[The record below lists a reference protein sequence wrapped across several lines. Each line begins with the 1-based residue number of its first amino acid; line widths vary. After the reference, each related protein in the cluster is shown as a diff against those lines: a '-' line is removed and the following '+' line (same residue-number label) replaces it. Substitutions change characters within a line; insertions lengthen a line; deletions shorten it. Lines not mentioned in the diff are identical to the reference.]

1 MALLMLQGFK
11 VAFTAIIA
19 TLLAL
24 YAPLLSLNAY
34 STTLSEVVYEGL
46 GYRVTYKS
54 PLIPLAPGNKTS
66 VVLEVKRGGKPVD
79 FGFTLSGITVDGAR
93 DVARGRGHGRAS
105 ADITGYV
112 DDVVRVLREA
122 NSNPAHSGLGLL
134 TFIVSKVEE
143 DGEEYIAT
151 DIISIPV
158 IPGKARGKSI
168 VVEVEFKPVHKIKLN
183 KTGGGEQTGKAEVL
197 QTTPPRIIIDK
208 WCYGSDY
215 SYICYYWEL
224 DRVLLRSHLEGAPV
238 VIAYLDPIDGDYIYQ
253 VYLFNYIELV
263 RSEPKWI
270 SFELAL
276 TFLKT
281 VKFIAPGPG
290 YHREISS
297 GLNSETLFA
306 FDCMFYNSKL
316 DDKSSNCVYMD
327 QSFTPYPKNFYDE
340 ALLAIGFLGYMWLVE
355 YKYVE
360 ETLGGVRVI
369 DRSLAVYL
377 VPLFNS
383 RGKIEY
389 WYDVDDN
396 PYDGY
401 GMLEKVFWNITT
413 NQYVESVRFPPS
425 TGVARFVT
433 SYNVKVSS
441 NSPAAF
447 GIAIPVGALAVLAL
461 GGVLPSPWSIVAAA
475 VSALTVGVAVS
486 VAGESKFYMNFA
498 IARFSATQSVT
509 FYPRYYHVDKSY
521 MVKEAGGEYR
531 VPFMIVQPFVY

>member
-1 MALLMLQGFK
+1 MFLMLQGFR
-11 VAFTAIIA
+11 VAFVAVIA

-24 YAPLLSLNAY
+24 YAPLLSLNVY
-34 STTLSEVVYEGL
+34 SATLSEVVYEGSS
-46 GYRVTYKS
+46 YRVTYKS
-54 PLIPLAPGNKTS
+54 PLIPLVSSDKTS
-66 VVLEVKRGGKPVD
+66 VVLEVKRNGKPVD
-79 FGFTLSGITVDGAR
+79 FGFTLSGITVDGAK
-93 DVARGRGHGRAS
+93 DVARGRGYGRAS
-105 ADITGYV
+105 ADITGYI

-143 DGEEYIAT
+143 GGEEYIAT

-158 IPGKARGKSI
+158 IPGKARDKSI
-168 VVEVEFKPVHKIKLN
+168 VVEVEFKPVHKVKLN
-183 KTGGGEQTGKAEVL
+183 KTSGGERTGKAEVL

-208 WCYGSDY
+208 WCYGIEGY
-215 SYICYYWEL
+215 LCYWWEL
-224 DRVLLRSHLEGAPV
+224 NRVLLRSHLEGAPT

-253 VYLFNYIELV
+253 VYLFNYIGLV
-263 RSEPKWI
+263 RSEPEWI

-281 VKFIAPGPG
+281 VKFIVPGPG
-290 YHREISS
+290 YYREISS

-316 DDKSSNCVYMD
+316 VDKSSDCNYMGN
-327 QSFTPYPKNFYDE
+327 QGFIAYPRNFYDE
-340 ALLAIGFLGYMWLVE
+340 ALLTIGFRGYIWLVE

-360 ETLGGVRVI
+360 GTSSYVRVI
-369 DRSLAVYL
+369 DKSLAVYL

-383 RGKIEY
+383 MGRIEY

-396 PYDGY
+396 PYDGL

-413 NQYVESVRFPPS
+413 NQYVKSVRLPSS
-425 TGVARFVT
+425 TGVAWLVT
-433 SYNVKVSS
+433 SYTVKVSS

-461 GGVLPSPWSIVAAA
+461 GGVLPSPWSAVAAA
-475 VSALTVGVAVS
+475 VSALTVGVTVS
-486 VAGESKFYMNFA
+486 VAGESTFYLNFA
-498 IARFSATQSVT
+498 IARFSATQTVT
-509 FYPRYYHVDKSY
+509 FYPRYYHVDKAY
-521 MVKEAGGEYR
+521 MVREAGGEYR

>member
-1 MALLMLQGFK
+1 MALMVQGFK
-11 VAFTAIIA
+11 VAFVAVIA
-19 TLLAL
+19 ALLAL
-24 YAPLLSLNAY
+24 YAPLLSLDAY

-46 GYRVTYKS
+46 GYKVTYKS

-79 FGFTLSGITVDGAR
+79 FGFILSGITIDGAKN
-93 DVARGRGHGRAS
+93 VAKGRGHGRAS

-183 KTGGGEQTGKAEVL
+183 KTSGGEQTGKAEVL
-197 QTTPPRIIIDK
+197 QTTPPRRIDHYCLDPEQ
-208 WCYGSDY
+208 WV
-215 SYICYYWEL
+215 CYYWRL
-224 DRVLLRSHLEGAPV
+224 SRVLLRSHLGGAPV
-238 VIAYLDPIDGDYIYQ
+238 IIAYLDSIDGDYIRR
-253 VYLFNYIELV
+253 VDLTNDITLT
-263 RSEPKWI
+263 RSELRWI

-276 TFLKT
+276 TFLT
-281 VKFIAPGPG
+281 VNFIAPGPG
-290 YHREISS
+290 YYREISR
-297 GLNSETLFA
+297 GLNEEKLFSLA
-306 FDCMFYNSKL
+306 CTFYNSKL
-316 DDKSSNCVYMD
+316 SNEPSNCNYMGN
-327 QSFTPYPKNFYDE
+327 QGFTPYPRNFYDE

-355 YKYVE
+355 YEYIENKYGNE
-360 ETLGGVRVI
+360 KVI
-369 DRSLAVYL
+369 DGSLAVYL
-377 VPLFNS
+377 VPSFR

-396 PYDGY
+396 PYDGR

-413 NQYVESVRFPPS
+413 NQYVKSVRIPS
-425 TGVARFVT
+425 FT
-433 SYNVKVSS
+433 SESWRVISYDVKVSS

-461 GGVLPSPWSIVAAA
+461 GGSLPSPWSA
-475 VSALTVGVAVS
+475 VLSAVFALTVGVAVP
-486 VAGESKFYMNFA
+486 VAGQSEFYKNFA
-498 IARFSATQSVT
+498 TAWFLATQSVT
-509 FYPRYYHVDKSY
+509 FAPRYYHVDKPY
-521 MVKEAGGEYR
+521 MVIEARGEYK
-531 VPFMIVQPFVY
+531 VPFMILQPFVY

>member
-1 MALLMLQGFK
+1 MLQGFK
-11 VAFTAIIA
+11 VAFATVIT

-34 STTLSEVVYEGL
+34 SATLSEVVYEGL
-46 GYRVTYKS
+46 GYKVTYKS
-54 PLIPLAPGNKTS
+54 PLIPLAPGNKTN
-66 VVLEVKRGGKPVD
+66 VVLEVKRGGKPID
-79 FGFTLSGITVDGAR
+79 FGFTLSGITVDGAK
-93 DVARGRGHGRAS
+93 DVAKGRGRGRAS

-134 TFIVSKVEE
+134 TFIVSKIEE
-143 DGEEYIAT
+143 NGEEYIAT

-158 IPGKARGKSI
+158 IPGKAKGKNI
-168 VVEVEFKPVHKIKLN
+168 VVEVEFKPVHKVKLN
-183 KTGGGEQTGKAEVL
+183 KTSDGEQTGRAEVL
-197 QTTPPRIIIDK
+197 QTTPPPIIIDE
-208 WCYGSDY
+208 CYGPDH
-215 SYICYYWEL
+215 SYICYLWEL
-224 DRVLLRSHLEGAPV
+224 DRVLLRSHLGGAPV
-238 VIAYLDPIDGDYIYQ
+238 IIAYLDPIDGDYIYQ
-253 VYLFNYIELV
+253 VYLFSYIELV
-263 RSEPKWI
+263 RSEHRWI

-276 TFLKT
+276 TFLRT

-290 YHREISS
+290 YYREISR

-316 DDKSSNCVYMD
+316 DNKSSNCVYMD
-327 QSFTPYPKNFYDE
+327 QSFTTYPKNFYDE
-340 ALLAIGFLGYMWLVE
+340 ALLAIGFYGYMWLVE

-360 ETLGGVRVI
+360 VTSGIVRVI

-389 WYDVDDN
+389 WYDIDDN
-396 PYDGY
+396 PYDGR

-413 NQYVESVRFPPS
+413 NQYVKSVRLPSS
-425 TGVARFVT
+425 TGVAWRVT
-433 SYNVKVSS
+433 SYTVKVSS

-461 GGVLPSPWSIVAAA
+461 GGSLPSPWSIVVAA

-486 VAGESKFYMNFA
+486 VAGESTFYMNFA

-509 FYPRYYHVDKSY
+509 FYPRYYHVDKAY